1 MTRHGKNATASSV
14 YSYQER
20 NKDAKQSGYG
30 TLHERLGADSIK
42 EFDCCALT
50 LQPCRD
56 PVISREGYVFD
67 KEAVL
72 EYIVQQKKEMAR
84 KLREWEKQGKRERDE
99 VNKAEEREHEMKVKK
114 FAALEGTPAH
124 PGVAPDLRQFD
135 IPNSSANST
144 WWSTQ
149 KLQRPGQKRK
159 AERSVD
165 YADAA
170 AAADATPRDVG
181 AATPSNKKNVPSFW
195 IPSQIDHAAASK
207 LEKPSQK
214 VLCPMSGQPL
224 RMKDLL
230 PVTFT
235 LIKDGDP
242 NAKWISKKVRYMC
255 PVTRDALT
263 NTTRCVYLKTSGN
276 VVTKACLEKII
287 RKDMIDPTNGQTLT
301 EDDIIELQRGGTGYA
316 STNDVKAKLI
326 RPQLEL
332 Q

>member
-1 MTRHGKNATASSV
+1 
-14 YSYQER
+14 
-20 NKDAKQSGYG
+20 
-30 TLHERLGADSIK
+30 
-42 EFDCCALT
+42 
-50 LQPCRD
+50 
-56 PVISREGYVFD
+56 
-67 KEAVL
+67 
-72 EYIVQQKKEMAR
+72 
-84 KLREWEKQGKRERDE
+84 
-99 VNKAEEREHEMKVKK
+99 
-114 FAALEGTPAH
+114 
-124 PGVAPDLRQFD
+124 
-135 IPNSSANST
+135 
-144 WWSTQ
+144 
-149 KLQRPGQKRK
+149 
-159 AERSVD
+159 
-165 YADAA
+165 
-170 AAADATPRDVG
+170 
-181 AATPSNKKNVPSFW
+181 
-195 IPSQIDHAAASK
+195 
-207 LEKPSQK
+207 
-214 VLCPMSGQPL
+214 MSGQPL